1 MTTLQQVASYR
12 WKVRARRFTVRTE
25 DGVRIEGTQLGPDDP
40 ARPALV
46 MTHGLMGWHRKPRF
60 ARFAEGMSEV
70 FSVYAFDLRGHGRSA
85 GVCDY
90 GRSEIRDV
98 DAVLRHA
105 RDAGHARVVTMGNS
119 MGGIAVLR
127 HAGLLGGEDVVVAI
141 SSLAY
146 WDWHGG
152 ANPAALRNLRAMI
165 ASGAG
170 RTAMRPWGVRLPA
183 EWPGDVEMPEAPE
196 DVVGKVAPSAVV
208 IVHGANDHLFS
219 EDHAYRLFEA
229 ANEPKRLLLGDRF
242 GHAEDG
248 LTPAF
253 SARLIGVIERELGL
267 A

>member
-12 WKVRARRFTVRTE
+12 WKVPARPFAVRTE
-25 DGVRIEGTQLGPDDP
+25 DGVRIEGTQLGP
-40 ARPALV
+40 AGANRPALV

-60 ARFAEGMSEV
+60 GRFAERMSRA
-70 FSVYAFDLRGHGRSA
+70 FTVYAFDLRGHGRSG
-85 GVCDY
+85 GVCDF
-90 GRSEIRDV
+90 GRAEIWDV

-152 ANPAALRNLRAMI
+152 ANPVALRNLRAMI
-165 ASGAG
+165 ASAPG
-170 RTAMRPWGVRLPA
+170 RIALRPWGVRLPRA
-183 EWPGDVEMPEAPE
+183 WPGDVEMPEAPE

-229 ANEPKRLLLGDRF
+229 ANEPKRLLMGDRF

-253 SARLIGVIERELGL
+253 SSRLLGVIEGQLG
-267 A
+267 AA

>member
-1 MTTLQQVASYR
+1 
-12 WKVRARRFTVRTE
+12 
-25 DGVRIEGTQLGPDDP
+25 
-40 ARPALV
+40 
-46 MTHGLMGWHRKPRF
+46 
-60 ARFAEGMSEV
+60 
-70 FSVYAFDLRGHGRSA
+70 
-85 GVCDY
+85 VCDF
-90 GRSEIRDV
+90 GRSEIWDF

-105 RDAGHARVVTMGNS
+105 RRAGHPTAATMGNS

-127 HAGLLGGEDVVVAI
+127 HAGLLGGEDAVVAI

-152 ANPAALRNLRAMI
+152 ANPVALRNLRAMI
-165 ASGAG
+165 ATGAG
-170 RTAMRPWGVRLPA
+170 RTALRPWGVRLPKT
-183 EWPGDVEMPEAPE
+183 WPPDGEMPEAPE

-208 IVHGANDHLFS
+208 IVHGANDHLFA
-219 EDHAYRLFEA
+219 EDHAYRLYEA

-253 SARLIGVIERELGL
+253 SSRLIDVIRHELGD